1 MAAYLRIRSR
11 GYDELVARQPENPL
25 QAVSVGETDPF
36 RDPTSRSISHQLSN
50 GGMEPAPTCRTCGAL
65 VDLTR
70 RNAVT
75 SVIYRHVMCRGCG
88 VICILEGP
96 ERNVNPRHATEEK
109 AA

>member
-1 MAAYLRIRSR
+1 MAVTY
-11 GYDELVARQPENPL
+11 
-25 QAVSVGETDPF
+25 PF
-36 RDPTSRSISHQLSN
+36 RDLTSWSISRRI
-50 GGMEPAPTCRTCGAL
+50 GGAAMEPNPTCPTCGTL

-96 ERNVNPRHATEEK
+96 ERNVMDTSNAPPPA
-109 AA
+109 

>member
-1 MAAYLRIRSR
+1 MAS
-11 GYDELVARQPENPL
+11 
-25 QAVSVGETDPF
+25 S
-36 RDPTSRSISHQLSN
+36 
-50 GGMEPAPTCRTCGAL
+50 PTCRTCGTA

-96 ERNVNPRHATEEK
+96 EQSVDLNPTQAGVPS
-109 AA
+109 AS